1 MAAVDPRGQAPKH
14 YLNVTSVPVLLQ
26 IVPFTQATA
35 GFTTTS
41 GVTSMTGTLEYF
53 TSGYSNWVQV
63 SGVVTSNAD
72 SGYFEIDLS
81 AIAQAGFVY
90 SPIAAADWVRL
101 TTGAA
106 VAKPAGAY
114 QEAITYTTVISG
126 TVLHVFFATNAVV
139 GARDYSYATNFS
151 WISDT
156 DQH

>member
-1 MAAVDPRGQAPKH
+1 MATNPRSQAPKH
-14 YLNVTSVPVLLQ
+14 YLNVTGGPVLLQ
-26 IVPFTQATA
+26 IVPFTEATA

-41 GVTSMTGTLEYF
+41 NVTSMTGSLEYF

-63 SGVVTSNAD
+63 SGTITSSSD

-81 AIAQAGFVY
+81 SVAQAGFVY
-90 SPIAAADWVRL
+90 SPIVAADWTRR

-106 VAKPAGAY
+106 VAKPAGDY
-114 QEAITYTTVISG
+114 QEGVTYLTIIDGTTM
-126 TVLHVFFATNAVV
+126 HVFFATNTVV
-139 GARDYSYATNFS
+139 GARVYSYATNFT